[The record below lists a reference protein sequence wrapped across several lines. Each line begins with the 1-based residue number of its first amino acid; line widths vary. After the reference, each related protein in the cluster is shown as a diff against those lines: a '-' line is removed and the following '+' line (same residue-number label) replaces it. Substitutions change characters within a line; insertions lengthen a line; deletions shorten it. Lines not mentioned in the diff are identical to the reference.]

1 MKRIIAV
8 LIGFSVVIGGANASR
23 ADELIG
29 EQFEITPPLVQSIGV
44 IIDDSALIKKQW
56 ASLQAFTGD
65 GANNTGNVLT
75 VQNCSSFGEK
85 GCEADKHFNFKSMI
99 PYCLDES
106 AHNCISSLV
115 ATGPDGIP
123 HEATFVEEFPGKSK
137 YAFTENLNV
146 NLPASGSNFIVS
158 IPSVPHSQGDL
169 YLVASN
175 LEGQKSGSASRFDI
189 NTFNTGIFAVK
200 IVQGTYSTPSSS
212 NMASE
217 YEEIGMTVGGGLPT
231 DLSTG
236 KLAACAQLTADRC
249 ALAFPMPLDVN
260 FELTLRMKTPIIGW
274 LHGRLGEAS
283 ASINYD
289 GSGNE
294 IIKIGGKPVIVPI
307 VYTAFPKLEIPEVV
321 KNYYAND
328 PTFETRGFRYGTP
341 NNGGIST
348 IKILDR
354 YDSREFPAAL
364 AWYQSLADK
373 APYSATIWSFRSI
386 QNGGLGNGCIN
397 DSKGLNG
404 LVSTNSNMYI
414 AEPPTFNK
422 DDQTLD
428 YKVTS
433 PHFLPDGTVFK
444 GSYNLVINSDF
455 ARCIYGFTKAPVS
468 ATVSILS
475 SDGSSQVATTVL
487 SESNG
492 WIRLS
497 ASNFTFSAPTIKV
510 KLTQPQPAVTPE
522 PEMTIQASPQLL
534 AKKVTITC
542 AKGKLKKKVTA
553 IKPNCPKSY
562 KKVA

>member
-1 MKRIIAV
+1 MKRIIAAF
-8 LIGFSVVIGGANASR
+8 IGATLLIGGANASR

-29 EQFEITPPLVQSIGV
+29 EQFEITPPPVLSIGV
-44 IIDDSALIKKQW
+44 IIDDSAMIKKQW

-65 GANNTGNVLT
+65 GANNTGNVVT

-99 PYCLDES
+99 PYCVDAD
-106 AHNCISSLV
+106 AHNCISSIV

-123 HEATFVEEFPGKSK
+123 HEATFVEEFPGKTQ
-137 YAFTENLNV
+137 YAFTENLDV

-158 IPSVPHSQGDL
+158 IPSLPHSQGDK
-169 YLVASN
+169 YLVASA
-175 LEGQKSGSASRFDI
+175 LEGQKTGSSKRFDI

-200 IVQGTYSTPSSS
+200 VVEGNYTTQSSS
-212 NMASE
+212 KIASDYAE
-217 YEEIGMTVGGGLPT
+217 VGMTAGGGLPT

-236 KLAACAQLTADRC
+236 KLATCAQLTANRC
-249 ALAFPMPLDVN
+249 ALAYPMPLDVN
-260 FELTLRMKTPIIGW
+260 FELTMRMKTTISGW

-283 ASINYD
+283 ASIKYD
-289 GSGNE
+289 AAGNE
-294 IIKIGGKPVIVPI
+294 IIKIGGKPVTVPI
-307 VYTAFPKLEIPEVV
+307 VYTAFPKSELPDVV

-328 PTFETRGFRYGTP
+328 PNFETRGFRYGTP

-354 YDSREFPAAL
+354 YDSRDFPAAL
-364 AWYQSLADK
+364 AWYQSIADK
-373 APYSATIWSFRSI
+373 APYSATVWSFRSI
-386 QNGGLGNGCIN
+386 QNGGLGNGCGN

-422 DDQTLD
+422 EDQTLD

-433 PHFLPDGTVFK
+433 PHFLPDGSVFK
-444 GSYNLVINSDF
+444 GSYNLVIKSDF
-455 ARCIYGFTKAPVS
+455 ARCVYGFSKAPVS

-475 SDGSSQVATTVL
+475 SDGSQQLATTVL
-487 SESNG
+487 SERDG

-510 KLTQPQPAVTPE
+510 KLTQ
-522 PEMTIQASPQLL
+522 EMAAPVVNPPSNTSASSAL
-534 AKKVTITC
+534 KKSFTITC
-542 AKGKLKKKVTA
+542 AKGKVSKKITSLRPK
-553 IKPNCPKSY
+553 CPSGY
-562 KKVA
+562 KRTS